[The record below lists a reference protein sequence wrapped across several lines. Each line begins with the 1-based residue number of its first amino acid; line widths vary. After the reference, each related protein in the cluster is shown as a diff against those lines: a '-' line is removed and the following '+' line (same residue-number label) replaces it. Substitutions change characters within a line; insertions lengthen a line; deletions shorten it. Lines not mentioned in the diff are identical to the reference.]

1 MGKDTERISIRLVVG
16 LTAVFLLCL
25 WAFVAYWSLRS
36 RDLEIGST
44 RVTLVR
50 LSTAAEEQV
59 RRMFKL
65 VEVFLDT
72 SDLWLANHPQADPLT
87 DPQFSALVQGFYR
100 ASGNAIQLRLVKRDG
115 ALYRIPA
122 EGPKPN
128 ARVGDRDYFLAQ
140 GDAGRRGFYIGTP
153 VQSRENGH
161 WLIPIS
167 VPLQRSSHDV
177 TVLLA
182 SIRVDYFAGVFE
194 QERIRPNGAITLL
207 RRDGT
212 LLARAPH
219 LPQLLGKSA
228 AQTDVFADF
237 LPRAPRGVEFSSSSA
252 TDGVSKLTSYAA
264 MDDFPL
270 VVVVA
275 AATDDILA
283 RWELDATVI
292 TLVGL
297 ILTVFALAAS
307 GRLIWLL
314 RDQERARSE
323 LFRMASTDDLTGC
336 LNRRHFMASLTREF
350 SRSQRHGDDLSLM
363 VLDLDFF
370 KRINDGYGHA
380 VGDKA
385 LGAFVAAAQSCLRQ
399 SDQFARLGGEE
410 FGILLPV
417 TTVEQAQPV
426 AERLRQKV
434 AEIRIPTPQ
443 GVVQF
448 TVSIGIAAYS
458 SDLASAEELLLQ
470 ADRALYAAK
479 GGGRNRVVAAPPAG
493 LPADTVVTPG

>member
-36 RDLEIGST
+36 RDLEIDSA

-252 TDGVSKLTSYAA
+252 TD
-264 MDDFPL
+264 
-270 VVVVA
+270 
-275 AATDDILA
+275 DILA

-479 GGGRNRVVAAPPAG
+479 GAGRNRVVAAPPAG